1 MDGDSADS
9 LTSEDVAPA
18 AVIDE
23 AVATKE
29 DAAALQ
35 SLLERMTA
43 LRGGRPRSQTVS
55 PDRTSK
61 IFCRF
66 IQTAHY
72 LGEFLRRRLI
82 LSRITDIAKSPHHD
96 SAR

>member
-9 LTSEDVAPA
+9 LSSEDAAPA
-18 AVIDE
+18 GVIDE

-35 SLLERMTA
+35 SLLERTTA
-43 LRGGRPRSQTVS
+43 LPRPRPRSETVS

-82 LSRITDIAKSPHHD
+82 LFPITDVAKSPHHD
-96 SAR
+96 FAR